1 MTRQKISHIMF
12 LQQCPELA
20 QTWSRYQD
28 VAALEATGLLI
39 REGKKLSALWDELQ
53 ARVSLLAY

>member
-1 MTRQKISHIMF
+1 MF